1 MDKDCTRKKVYT
13 NLTYEHKCK
22 HPNRNSRCMKTYC
35 NINKNFLSEC
45 KNSSDALPHNNNRI
59 KRQKKEFNK
68 IQHLLMIKSF
78 SKLIKE
84 VKIKS
89 IYQKAIVNII
99 LSGETKNQAFVS
111 KSDIKQGGSLSSLLF
126 NTNFIK
132 QEVLQANYWN
142 K

>member
-1 MDKDCTRKKVYT
+1 
-13 NLTYEHKCK
+13 
-22 HPNRNSRCMKTYC
+22 
-35 NINKNFLSEC
+35 
-45 KNSSDALPHNNNRI
+45 
-59 KRQKKEFNK
+59 
-68 IQHLLMIKSF
+68 MIKIF

-84 VKIKS
+84 AKIKS